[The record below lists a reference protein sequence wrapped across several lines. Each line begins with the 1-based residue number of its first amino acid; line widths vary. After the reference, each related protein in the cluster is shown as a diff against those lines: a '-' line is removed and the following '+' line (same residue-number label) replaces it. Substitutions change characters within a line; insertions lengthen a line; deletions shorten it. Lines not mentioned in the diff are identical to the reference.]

1 MNYNDVIQIDLNKN
15 PIKLILAVLVIF
27 FTIISSFG
35 EKSHAEELN
44 KLPRDRNELT
54 SIKDIVMQYSDGLI
68 SVELYIDYIF
78 DITLNQHLK
87 FLHLEISNEKEHY
100 SLNTSSLARDP
111 VLGKYTNLKF
121 QSPIYGRINA
131 SLFRSK
137 TLLKTEIF
145 NIDEEN
151 NRNN

>member
-1 MNYNDVIQIDLNKN
+1 MNYNDVIQIDLNKY
-15 PIKLILAVLVIF
+15 PVKLILAVLVILL
-27 FTIISSFG
+27 TIISSFG

-68 SVELYIDYIF
+68 SVELFIDYIF
-78 DITLNQHLK
+78 EITLNQHLK

-100 SLNTSSLARDP
+100 SLNTNSLASDP
-111 VLGKYTNLKF
+111 VVGKYTNLKF
-121 QSPIYGRINA
+121 QSPISGRINA

-145 NIDEEN
+145 NTDVEN
-151 NRNN
+151 NRK